1 MPNWGVQVLK
11 WAIFLALLVI
21 EILPTYLK
29 LKTPVGQYDMKMHE
43 REVMTRND
51 IKARVNSE
59 EQIAN
64 QTEAHRVT
72 AEVELNKTVI
82 DRVADIE
89 LRLAEEMLEDWEQI
103 ARAQAQRNVLEL
115 SQSTPV

>member
-1 MPNWGVQVLK
+1 M
-11 WAIFLALLVI
+11 A
-21 EILPTYLK
+21 
-29 LKTPVGQYDMKMHE
+29 
-43 REVMTRND
+43 
-51 IKARVNSE
+51 
-59 EQIAN
+59 
-64 QTEAHRVT
+64 